1 MPTVSVFNEIDTMG
15 PIDIAVY
22 SSSMLRLWIE
32 QGFPGLDCP
41 KAYALLKFGKL
52 QAHPYYKYLL
62 KAVLRLHKQEKNTKA
77 TPYHTLSE
85 HKRSYALWA
94 LNNALEQFPMR
105 DHQWLALIPRFDH
118 WRKTILARYED
129 HFTFRRDPEDGID
142 LEALAH
148 DRQSV
153 HRASVQTALTNGL
166 KILYSYPIPDSMD
179 AFNEIMDEARTR
191 GLFRPKHAIMYV
203 FACDCDLLQ
212 VALEDQTV
220 QYMKVV
226 DHLWAHIR
234 IHKHRDELV
243 KRLFEE
249 LEDGSLHCGNG
260 KIARLI
266 NVLSGFEEVGM
277 CPVDAQELFQNK
289 IVELIPL
296 PIEERTSR
304 VRQLFSEYKIQ
315 EEDQKPWLEALEN
328 C

>member
-1 MPTVSVFNEIDTMG
+1 MPGSVFNEIDSMG

-22 SSSMLRLWIE
+22 SSSMLRLWVE
-32 QGFPGLDCP
+32 QSLPGMDCA
-41 KAYALLKFGKL
+41 KAYTLLKFGKCK
-52 QAHPYYKYLL
+52 AHPYYTYLL
-62 KAVLRLHKQEKNTKA
+62 KAMLRLHKQEKNSKA
-77 TPYHTLSE
+77 TPYLMLSE

-105 DHQWLALIPRFDH
+105 DHQWLALIPKFDH
-118 WRKTILARYED
+118 WRTTILARYED
-129 HFTFRRDPEDGID
+129 QFTFRRDPADSVD

-153 HRASVQTALTNGL
+153 HRASVQTALRKGL
-166 KILYSYPIPDSMD
+166 TLLYSYPVPDHLDS
-179 AFNEIMDEARTR
+179 FNEIMDEARTR
-191 GLFRPKHAIMYV
+191 GLFRPKHSVMYT
-203 FACDCDLLQ
+203 FACDCDVLQ

-234 IHKHRDELV
+234 THKHRDELV

-249 LEDGSLHCGNG
+249 LEEGSLHCGNG
-260 KIARLI
+260 KVARLI
-266 NVLSGFEEVGM
+266 NVLSGFEEIDVCLM
-277 CPVDAQELFQNK
+277 DAQELFQNK

-296 PIEERTSR
+296 SVEERTSR
-304 VRQLFSEYKIQ
+304 VRQLFSEFKI
-315 EEDQKPWLEALEN
+315 EEADQGPWLEALEN